1 MTGPPCRM
9 AVEWECREVREGSS
23 GRLAPGV
30 KTNVRRAQAS
40 VDPYSAVAIRIAH
53 PIAARTRFLL
63 EVTGDTVFNDVQRP
77 CSAMWLVTG
86 LEGEEGRWS
95 THDRYSS
102 PRLGRG
108 VSCGFGRL
116 LSAHADAVVSACGQ
130 WSRGVHHRVGTAEDR
145 SYSVGSRRRRRIRS
159 SVPMG

>member
-1 MTGPPCRM
+1 M
-9 AVEWECREVREGSS
+9 REGSS

-63 EVTGDTVFNDVQRP
+63 EVTGGDTVFNDVQRP

-95 THDRYSS
+95 T
-102 PRLGRG
+102 P
-108 VSCGFGRL
+108 
-116 LSAHADAVVSACGQ
+116 
-130 WSRGVHHRVGTAEDR
+130 
-145 SYSVGSRRRRRIRS
+145 
-159 SVPMG
+159 